1 MKEQNNRSE
10 FTIGLDLGER
20 RHRFCAL
27 NGKGEVVEEGTLGND
42 RVSLGRWSARYR
54 GALAVIEAGAHSPWI
69 SRYLERLGWEV
80 IVSNPRKVRAIYQH
94 ERKSDRRDALMLAR
108 IGRMDR
114 ALLYPVRHGS
124 EEAQQ
129 DLLRIKLGDSL
140 VRARVALINSVRFS
154 LKSLGYAVSNPSSER
169 FHKVAMESL
178 PEAVR
183 EMIAP
188 SVQALAEL
196 SARIAVLERE
206 ISLLART
213 KYPQTLWLQQV
224 PGVGAI
230 TALYFVWKMEDPK
243 RFKNVRAVG
252 AYTGLCPRRD
262 QSGASDPQLRISKR
276 GDGYLRRLLVSA
288 AQYILGPFGPQSALR
303 EYGIEVGGR
312 WHEAGSRCRSP
323 QTLRSL
329 AELVEEPNAYQPY
342 PALRQTT
349 EDKRIRERCSQPPTV
364 GPSSEDI
371 RNSGRFGSKQLSKD
385 GAISGT

>member
-1 MKEQNNRSE
+1 MKEQSNRSE

-27 NGKGEVVEEGTLGND
+27 NGKGEVEEEGTLGND
-42 RVSLGRWSARYR
+42 RTCLARLTARYR
-54 GALAVIEAGAHSPWI
+54 GALAVLEAGAHSPWV
-69 SRYLERLGWEV
+69 SRYLEGLGWEV

-94 ERKSDRRDALMLAR
+94 EGKSDRRDALMLAR

-129 DLLRIKLGDSL
+129 DLLRIKLRDSL

-154 LKSLGYAVSNPSSER
+154 LKSLGYAVRNPSSER
-169 FHKVAMESL
+169 FHKVAMETL
-178 PEAVR
+178 PEVVR

-196 SARIAVLERE
+196 SGRIAVLERE

-230 TALYFVWKMEDPK
+230 TALYFVLKTK
-243 RFKNVRAVG
+243 IR
-252 AYTGLCPRRD
+252 
-262 QSGASDPQLRISKR
+262 
-276 GDGYLRRLLVSA
+276 
-288 AQYILGPFGPQSALR
+288 SALKMCA
-303 EYGIEVGGR
+303 R
-312 WHEAGSRCRSP
+312 WEPTPAYVRGAIR
-323 QTLRSL
+323 
-329 AELVEEPNAYQPY
+329 AERA
-342 PALRQTT
+342 
-349 EDKRIRERCSQPPTV
+349 
-364 GPSSEDI
+364 I
-371 RNSGRFGSKQLSKD
+371 RNCASPSAGMCTCTGCWRNTFWD
-385 GAISGT
+385 